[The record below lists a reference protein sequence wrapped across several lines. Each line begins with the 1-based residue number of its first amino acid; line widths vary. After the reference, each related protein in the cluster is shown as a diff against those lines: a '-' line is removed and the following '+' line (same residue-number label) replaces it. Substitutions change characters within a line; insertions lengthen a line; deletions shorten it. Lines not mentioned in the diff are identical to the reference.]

1 MNQEEGLKALKT
13 SIKAIEE
20 VIMNKK
26 GTFVL
31 QQAINPISPPTYV
44 VTSTTM
50 NREEGLKALETSI
63 KAIEEVIMNTK
74 GTNVL
79 QQAESRQIFGSW
91 SMVIIGISGKNY
103 VRGLVPTQRRDSSH
117 FFLDRTPSIEAPQFV
132 DI

>member
-1 MNQEEGLKALKT
+1 MTTTMNQEEGLKALET

-44 VTSTTM
+44 VMTTTV

-63 KAIEEVIMNTK
+63 KAIEEVIMNKT
-74 GTNVL
+74 GTFVL
-79 QQAESRQIFGSW
+79 QQAPKVVTD
-91 SMVIIGISGKNY
+91 M
-103 VRGLVPTQRRDSSH
+103 D
-117 FFLDRTPSIEAPQFV
+117 EADFAKELEKLELQNAEV
-132 DI
+132 DGDDDNPDDEEEQDEA